1 MKMSITREFIVYRV
15 KLRLSYLLGNEY
27 AINIFVLILISFNQF
42 YPRSKE
48 SGSHDFDQVFQ
59 LISE

>member
-27 AINIFVLILISFNQF
+27 AINIFVLILISFN
-42 YPRSKE
+42 
-48 SGSHDFDQVFQ
+48 
-59 LISE
+59 